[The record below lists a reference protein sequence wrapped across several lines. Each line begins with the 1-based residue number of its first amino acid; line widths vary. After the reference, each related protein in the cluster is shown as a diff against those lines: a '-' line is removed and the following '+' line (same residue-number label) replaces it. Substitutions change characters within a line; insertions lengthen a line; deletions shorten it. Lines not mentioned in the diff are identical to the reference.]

1 MKYTKIEPLHD
12 NVVIKKFENEEQLQ
26 GNIIVPD
33 LGREKAMVG
42 TVIAIGPGRRNV
54 MNGELIPMS
63 VEVGDIVNFPSFG
76 GQVSYI
82 EDEEFLI
89 YKDENIFS
97 KLK

>member
-1 MKYTKIEPLHD
+1 MKYTTIEPLHD
-12 NVVIKKFENEEQLQ
+12 NVVIKKLEEGEQLQ

-33 LGREKAMVG
+33 LGKEKVMVG
-42 TVIAIGPGRRNV
+42 EVIAIGPGRRNI

-63 VEVGDIVNFPSFG
+63 VKVGDTVNFPSFG

-82 EDEEFLI
+82 NDEEFLM

-97 KLK
+97 ILK